1 MYERG
6 VYGVKLKPAQAVEL
20 MRQRFQG
27 ARKNWL
33 TKVQIKAW
41 FGSYQQ
47 KLKKLQLKGTLAD
60 LRQQFKA
67 TVEEAGR
74 AAKEV
79 NTGEL
84 AVEVAEAEA
93 AEAAR
98 AEAAEAARTVG
109 TDAAAHMSDSDS
121 SDTENEE
128 SSADESSSDE
138 EEQEQPLFEQ
148 TLLGRGKREKFV
160 PAKLR

>member
-6 VYGVKLKPAQAVEL
+6 VSGVKMKPAQAVEL

-47 KLKKLQLKGTLAD
+47 KLKKLQLKSMLAD

-67 TVEEAGR
+67 SVEEAGR

-79 NTGEL
+79 DAGEL
-84 AVEVAEAEA
+84 AVEAAKAEA
-93 AEAAR
+93 AVAAGT
-98 AEAAEAARTVG
+98 AE
-109 TDAAAHMSDSDS
+109 TDPADVSHSDSENDAG
-121 SDTENEE
+121 TENDE

-138 EEQEQPLFEQ
+138 EVPSAPLFKQ
-148 TLLGRGKREKFV
+148 TLIQTGKRAKFV